1 MGLGNNGELAFETTK
16 YKISKPPFV
25 VDEDAC
31 TRDTGRQ
38 IDWTLLSTQGQFQ
51 RGATRIQVNGAAA
64 ADATTVNIDAPGL
77 LVPLKKGDII
87 QLGLDKYITLT
98 ADAPIGAVALT
109 VEPLTTALAD
119 NDVGYTAGL
128 GGYRIPAGT
137 EMDLLTSGKIVPSV
151 LNTGG
156 GVTAYGLLIS
166 PADQDVASDAI
177 TGYGV
182 YVQGHFYE
190 NLLPGASGSPKVIN
204 STFKTELLNRGG
216 SWMFTQY
223 SDSTA

>member
-16 YKISKPPFV
+16 HKISKPPFV

-38 IDWTLLSTQGQFQ
+38 IDWTLLSKQSQFQ
-51 RGATRIQVNGAAA
+51 RGAQKVIVNGVHA
-64 ADATTVNIDAPGL
+64 ADVTTVNIDAPGL
-77 LVPLKKGDII
+77 PRAMKKGEVI
-87 QLGLDKYITLT
+87 QFGADKYITLT
-98 ADAPIGAVALT
+98 ADEDAGQVALS
-109 VEPLTTALAD
+109 VEALTTALAD
-119 NDVGYTAGL
+119 NDEGYTPGW

-137 EMDLLTSGKIVPSV
+137 EMDLLTSGKIAPSV
-151 LNTGG
+151 LGTGG

-190 NLLPGASGSPKVIN
+190 NLLPGASGSPKVIS